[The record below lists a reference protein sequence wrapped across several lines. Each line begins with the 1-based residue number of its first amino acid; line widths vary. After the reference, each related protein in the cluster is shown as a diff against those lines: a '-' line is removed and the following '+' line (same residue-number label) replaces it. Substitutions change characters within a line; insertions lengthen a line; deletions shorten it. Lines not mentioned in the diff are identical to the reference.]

1 MDRPHSVAVGDL
13 DGDRVPDLAVADA
26 ENVAILIGVGD
37 GSFAPA
43 SFSGEGLKPS
53 SLTIGDLN
61 GDQLLDLVSAVG
73 SNQVAVLTG
82 NGDGSFAQ
90 GGFYGVG
97 RYPAAVAIADLNGDE
112 TPDLAVANR
121 VSNDVAVLLG
131 ARSRSDN
138 R

>member
-1 MDRPHSVAVGDL
+1 VA
-13 DGDRVPDLAVADA
+13 
-26 ENVAILIGVGD
+26 
-37 GSFAPA
+37 
-43 SFSGEGLKPS
+43 
-53 SLTIGDLN
+53 IGDLN
-61 GDQLLDLVSAVG
+61 GDRVPDLVSAVG

-97 RYPAAVAIADLNGDE
+97 RYPAAVAIADLNGDG

-131 ARSRSDN
+131 ARFRSDN